1 MQNLLND
8 IVIIIFFFFLFNF
21 FPMFINKFYTFKTP
35 RHTGQA
41 QIVNIAKFFFIV
53 ILNSVSQ

>member
-8 IVIIIFFFFLFNF
+8 IVIIIFFFLFNF
-21 FPMFINKFYTFKTP
+21 FPMFIHKFYTFKTP

-41 QIVNIAKFFFIV
+41 QLIVNLAKFLFIYLF
-53 ILNSVSQ
+53 INLI

>member
-8 IVIIIFFFFLFNF
+8 IVIIIFFFLFNF
-21 FPMFINKFYTFKTP
+21 FPMFIHKFYTFKTP

-41 QIVNIAKFFFIV
+41 QLIVNLAKFLFIY
-53 ILNSVSQ
+53 